1 MIHLTIKKMLTN
13 SGLIAFIQFFNTL
26 ISFLLI
32 PLFIKFLEE
41 SEYGIWLTV
50 FSTLTWINLFDLGI
64 GNGLR
69 NKLSECF
76 VRNDIK
82 QIKLYIG
89 SSIAFFSFFL
99 IIFYCLFL
107 ISSTLFDFRTFFN
120 TTDYTED
127 YFFKVLHII
136 LISILLDVLFKIL
149 DSVSYA
155 THKSFIPKLR
165 VLVKNF
171 LILCSLYLILFFNI
185 DENKLLNL
193 SIIYL
198 VAGVF
203 VNAIFLLII
212 FWNKRDII
220 PSFKQISFSEFKP
233 LADLGLK
240 FFVIQFGALV
250 IFSTDN
256 FIIIN
261 YLGPEQVTQ
270 YNIISKIFLV
280 LIIAQ
285 SFLMIPLWSAYTSK
299 YEVKDFNWIKKALLK
314 SIYFSILLSIFGVVI
329 LFMGKFILMFWLND
343 DSYFDKT
350 LFLSFLIYTFFRLW
364 SSNFST
370 LYNGIGRL
378 KLQMV
383 CVIIGAIINI
393 PLSIFFIKYL
403 ELGSSGVILASTISL
418 LFFSVSAPIKLK
430 SYLNGK

>member
-1 MIHLTIKKMLTN
+1 MIHFTIKKLLTN
-13 SGLIAFIQFFNTL
+13 SGLIAFIQFFNIL

-32 PLFIKFLEE
+32 PLFIKFFDE

-50 FSTLTWINLFDLGI
+50 FSTLTWINVFDLGI

-76 VRNDIK
+76 VRNDLK

-107 ISSTLFDFRTFFN
+107 ISSYLFDFRTFFN
-120 TTDYTED
+120 TTNYTED
-127 YFFKVLHII
+127 YFFNVLQII
-136 LISILLDVLFKIL
+136 LISILLDILFKIL

-155 THKSFIPKLR
+155 IHKSFIPQLR
-165 VLVKNF
+165 VLVKNL
-171 LILCSLYLILFFNI
+171 LILCSLYLMLFFKI

-193 SIIYL
+193 SYIYL
-198 VAGVF
+198 FVGVF
-203 VNAIFLLII
+203 VNVIFLLII

-220 PSFKQISFSEFKP
+220 PSSKQISFSDFRP

-240 FFVIQFGALV
+240 FFVIQFGALI

-261 YLGPEQVTQ
+261 YLGPQQVIQ
-270 YNIISKIFLV
+270 YNIISKIYLV
-280 LIIAQ
+280 LIIGQ

-299 YEVKDFNWIKKALLK
+299 YAVKDFNWIKKTLSK
-314 SIYFSILLSIFGVVI
+314 SIYFSLLLSSSGVVI
-329 LFMGKFILMFWLND
+329 FFAGKFILNFWLND
-343 DSYFDKT
+343 DSYFDKI
-350 LFLSFLIYTFFRLW
+350 LFLSFSIYTFFRLW

-383 CVIIGAIINI
+383 CVVLGAIINI
-393 PLSIFFIKYL
+393 PLSIFFIKNL

-418 LFFSVSAPIKLK
+418 LFFSISAPIKLK
-430 SYLNGK
+430 SYLS